1 MRTLEFLGLTRDA
14 ETAGPGI
21 RLEYFTKGCIRGVV
35 NPCQGCFNESSWTF
49 GGIKKEMS
57 VDEVVDHALEC
68 AWNRLVT
75 FCGGE
80 PMLQA
85 RSITEVVKRLKQ
97 EDPRFHIVMYTAY
110 KLDTLA
116 KHGLKF
122 TWIEGTHDEHLREF
136 LKRMSY
142 QYGET
147 HTLDGREKM
156 VCTLLEPQHVRE
168 LMEVVDMIVDGDYQL
183 DKRLT
188 TSEYMHK
195 GWFIGSSN
203 QRVFFTK
210 ESSKNGQTAP
220 YLYADQF
227 NDAMQVDQPCL
238 TCMAP
243 TANTPMVGQY
253 CSIKC
258 CAQHKQH
265 EREMKS
271 FA

>member
-1 MRTLEFLGLTRDA
+1 MQLEFLGLTRDA

-57 VDEVVDHALEC
+57 VENVVDHALEC

-85 RSITEVVKRLKQ
+85 RAITEVVKRLKE
-97 EDPRFHIVMYTAY
+97 EDPRFHVVMYTAY
-110 KLDTLA
+110 KLDTLL

-122 TWIEGTHDEHLREF
+122 TWIEGKHDNDLLDF
-136 LKRMSY
+136 LLRMSY
-142 QYGET
+142 VYIKT
-147 HTLDGREKM
+147 HTEDGREKYI
-156 VCTLLEPQHVRE
+156 CTLLEPKHVEE
-168 LMEVVDMIVDGDYQL
+168 LAKYVDMIVDGDYQL

-203 QRVFFTK
+203 QRVFFTERK
-210 ESSKNGQTAP
+210 HMFENRP
-220 YLYADQF
+220 DYLYANEF
-227 NDAMQVDQPCL
+227 NDLMQEEQPCL

-253 CSIKC
+253 CSLKC
-258 CAQHKQH
+258 CAEHQQY
-265 EREMKS
+265 ERKMKA
-271 FA
+271 FE

>member
-1 MRTLEFLGLTRDA
+1 MQPLEFLGLTRDA

-35 NPCQGCFNESSWTF
+35 SPCQGCFNESSWTF
-49 GGIKKEMS
+49 GGIKKEMTI
-57 VDEVVDHALEC
+57 DDVVNHALEC

-97 EDPRFHIVMYTAY
+97 EDPNFHIVMYTAY
-110 KLDTLA
+110 NLDTLL

-122 TWIEGTHDEHLREF
+122 NWTEKHGDDLREF
-136 LKRMSY
+136 LERHSQEKVQPEGKSY
-142 QYGET
+142 VQY
-147 HTLDGREKM
+147 
-156 VCTLLEPQHVRE
+156 TLLFPHDIKS
-168 LMEVVDMIVDGDYQL
+168 LCEVMDIIVDGDYQL

-203 QRVFFTK
+203 QRVFFTADK
-210 ESSKNGQTAP
+210 AKATGTPP

-227 NDAMQVDQPCL
+227 NSAMQAEQPCL

-243 TANTPMVGQY
+243 TVNTPMVGQY
-253 CSIKC
+253 CSLKC
-258 CAQHKQH
+258 CAAHQQH
-265 EREMKS
+265 ERKMK
-271 FA
+271 AYE

>member
-1 MRTLEFLGLTRDA
+1 MQLEFLGLTRDA

-57 VDEVVDHALEC
+57 VEEVVDHALEC

-85 RSITEVVKRLKQ
+85 KAITEVVKRLKK

-110 KLDTLA
+110 KLDTLL

-122 TWIEGTHDEHLREF
+122 TWVEGKHEPELKSF
-136 LKRMSY
+136 LVRHAVRCY
-142 QYGET
+142 HYT
-147 HTLDGREKM
+147 AADGKARCEA
-156 VCTLLEPQHVRE
+156 TLLEASDVIA

-210 ESSKNGQTAP
+210 EKSKEGDTAP

-227 NDAMQVDQPCL
+227 NQAMQAEQPCL

-243 TANTPMVGQY
+243 TVNTPMVGQY

-258 CAQHKQH
+258 CAKHKQH
-265 EREMKS
+265 EREMK
-271 FA
+271 AYEL